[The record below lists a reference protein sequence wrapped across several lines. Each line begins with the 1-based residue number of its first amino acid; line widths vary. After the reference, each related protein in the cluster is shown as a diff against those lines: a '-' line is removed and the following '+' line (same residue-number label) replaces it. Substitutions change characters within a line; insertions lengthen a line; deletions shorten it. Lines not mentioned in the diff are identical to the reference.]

1 MALATQLPGIAS
13 VSFVRGDDWGAT
25 FDFDIATTSY
35 TWAASILSVV
45 NDSVIVTPTVTVINA
60 ALGQVSVSLSD
71 TQTALIAPGTYRLRL
86 TATAPG
92 GVIRRASEGLVEV
105 KA

>member
-1 MALATQLPGIAS
+1 MSLATQLPGIAS

-25 FDFDIATTSY
+25 FDFDIVTTGYS
-35 TWAASILSVV
+35 WSASVLSVV
-45 NDSVIVTPTVTVINA
+45 NDAVIVSPTISVINA

-71 TQTALIAPGTYRLRL
+71 TQTALIAPGTYRLRI

-92 GVIRRASEGLVEV
+92 GSIRRATEGFVEV